1 MPVQTRRS
9 ERPSTSDRQ
18 RVEVSEMTAAG
29 VAAYADTRDDAYI
42 ERRGGRTFVVTRE

>member
-1 MPVQTRRS
+1 MTDRR
-9 ERPSTSDRQ
+9 

-29 VAAYADTRDDAYI
+29 VAAYADTHDDAYI

>member
-9 ERPSTSDRQ
+9 ERATVADRR

-29 VAAYADTRDDAYI
+29 VAAYADTHDDAYI
-42 ERRGGRTFVVTRE
+42 ERRGGRTYVVTTE

>member
-9 ERPSTSDRQ
+9 ERPSTSDRH

-29 VAAYADTRDDAYI
+29 VAAYADTHDDAYI